1 MKFKLLVMLS
11 TYMSINLSIAKTPS
25 DISSNLKINNFK
37 DGPNETLECMP
48 PERGSKQL
56 SSLTCQKG
64 SRLKSKSFTGEITS
78 SGEIKNI
85 KQGTT
90 QSDITPSIKIIGVS
104 HFNDI
109 LSMQYVSNGTKTFI
123 NFEVSMCEY
132 GSLIEAKST
141 IVDMNVIG
149 KIQHRENPLRNCET
163 DQLIS
168 AKVELT
174 IKENYIPVK
183 TIFTVPTAD
192 FCF

>member
-1 MKFKLLVMLS
+1 
-11 TYMSINLSIAKTPS
+11 MSINLSIAKTPS
-25 DISSNLKINNFK
+25 DISSNLDVNNFR
-37 DGPNETLECMP
+37 DGPNETLECVS

-56 SSLTCQKG
+56 SSLTCRKG

-109 LSMQYVSNGTKTFI
+109 LSMQYVSDGTKTFI

-132 GSLIEAKST
+132 GPLIEAKST

-149 KIQHRENPLRNCET
+149 KIGHRENPLRNCET

-183 TIFTVPTAD
+183 IIFTVPTAD